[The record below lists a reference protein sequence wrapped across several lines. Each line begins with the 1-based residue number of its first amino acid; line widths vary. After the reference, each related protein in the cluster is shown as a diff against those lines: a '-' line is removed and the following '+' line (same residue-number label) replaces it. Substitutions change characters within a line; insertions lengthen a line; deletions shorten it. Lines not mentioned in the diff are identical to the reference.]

1 MYLLWY
7 THNMPPHEPI
17 PVVFFKSD
25 SDKQPVREWLRDLDK
40 DSRKVIG
47 EDIKT
52 LQFGW
57 PIGMPLSRKL
67 SADIWELRSRLAF
80 GIARTFFTIYDRKI
94 VLLHGFVKKTQ
105 KTPPKELATA
115 KRRLTKLRSTK

>member
-7 THNMPPHEPI
+7 TVSMPPNEPI

-25 SDKQPVREWLRDLDK
+25 SNRQPVREWLRDLDRV
-40 DSRKVIG
+40 SRKAIG

-57 PIGMPLSRKL
+57 PIGMPLLRKL
-67 SADIWELRSRLAF
+67 SDRLWELRSRLAF
-80 GIARTFFTIYDRKI
+80 GIARTFFTIYDHKI
-94 VLLHGFVKKTQ
+94 VLQPGFVKKAQ
-105 KTPPKELATA
+105 KTPPNEIATA
-115 KRRLTKLRSTK
+115 KRRLTKLRST